1 MTSGA
6 HFGEIFRGAFKAV
19 HPGEIEAAVA
29 CGMGCA
35 LRFRRIAAPLTLR
48 HALPGRGNGWQVV
61 LKESAVVSIT
71 EGIFPCQVDS
81 RAVAA
86 LIPSE
91 KVTTRTSGCLGMT
104 CTSYHPSSN
113 HQS

>member
-1 MTSGA
+1 M
-6 HFGEIFRGAFKAV
+6 

-48 HALPGRGNGWQVV
+48 HALSGRGNGWQVV
-61 LKESAVVSIT
+61 LTEPALVSIT
-71 EGIFPCQVDS
+71 EGIFPCEADS

-91 KVTTRTSGCLGMT
+91 KVTTCTSGCLGVT
-104 CTSYHPSSN
+104 C
-113 HQS
+113 HQLPPER